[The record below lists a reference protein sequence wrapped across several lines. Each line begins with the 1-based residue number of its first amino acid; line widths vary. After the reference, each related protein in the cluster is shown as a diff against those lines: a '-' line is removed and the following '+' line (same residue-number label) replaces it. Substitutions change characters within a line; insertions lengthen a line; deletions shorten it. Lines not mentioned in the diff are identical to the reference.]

1 MPRESREAA
10 ALPSTVHPPQ
20 EQEGLLIVKVEEE
33 DCTWMQENTLPS
45 METFNQRFRQF
56 QYYEASGPREALS
69 QLRVLCCEWLRPE
82 MHTKEQIL
90 ELLVLEQFLA
100 ILPGQLQA
108 WVRQHHP
115 ESGEE
120 AVVLLE
126 ELQRDIDEQGEEVA
140 AYPEVPLQEMMQQ
153 RMVQES
159 LNIQLQ
165 PMDTQP
171 ESGPQKP
178 LSFEANDYEPRN
190 ENMELIVKQEIS
202 EEAESLW
209 MTPGSIQKN
218 DSQDREYELSNYGSY
233 LERQQENYTVD
244 KPKQCPS
251 QKRGFRDII
260 DINKKQTMR
269 VEKGHKCN
277 DCGKFF
283 LQASNFIQHRRIH
296 TGEKPFK
303 CNECGKSYNQRVHLT
318 QHQRVHTGEKPYKCQ
333 VCGKAFRV
341 SSHLVQHQTVHSGE
355 RPYGCNECGKSF
367 GRHSHLIEHLKRH
380 YREKTRQCGEKRG
393 KNMKVLKKK
402 ISDATETYREI
413 SAKIQKDVPQG
424 QEFSDSH
431 EHEGWLDKQQGKLTG
446 MILGK
451 PPSQERSFR
460 EVIDIHKKN
469 PAGER
474 PHKCDECG
482 KSFIQSAH
490 LIQHQRIHTGEK
502 PFKCDECGK
511 SYNQRVHLTQHQRV
525 HTGEKPYQCPL
536 CGKAFRVR
544 SHLVQHQ
551 SVHTGEKPFQCN
563 ECGKSFGRRSHLAG
577 HLRLHYREKPNRCHE
592 CGENFHQ
599 YNGLIEHQMIHRGQS
614 LHEGGTCEKAYG
626 WNLSLIE
633 NKEMLMEEKPY
644 KCDICGKAFC
654 YSSHL
659 IQHHRMHTGEKPYEC
674 DICGKNF
681 GQRSHLTQHQ
691 KSHSCKKPHQC
702 NECGR
707 AFALKSHLNQH
718 QRIHTGEK
726 PFQCKQCGMSFSRSC
741 SLIKHLRSHERT
753 DPISS
758 FST

>member
-1 MPRESREAA
+1 MS
-10 ALPSTVHPPQ
+10 LVHPPQ

-126 ELQRDIDEQGEEVA
+126 ELQRDIDEQGEEDVA
-140 AYPEVPLQEMMQQ
+140 DVAVSFILEEWGHLDQTQKDLSRNDRQENYET
-153 RMVQES
+153 VTS
-159 LNIQLQ
+159 V
-165 PMDTQP
+165 
-171 ESGPQKP
+171 
-178 LSFEANDYEPRN
+178 DYEPRN

-355 RPYGCNECGKSF
+355 RP
-367 GRHSHLIEHLKRH
+367 
-380 YREKTRQCGEKRG
+380 
-393 KNMKVLKKK
+393 
-402 ISDATETYREI
+402 
-413 SAKIQKDVPQG
+413 
-424 QEFSDSH
+424 
-431 EHEGWLDKQQGKLTG
+431 
-446 MILGK
+446 
-451 PPSQERSFR
+451 
-460 EVIDIHKKN
+460 
-469 PAGER
+469 
-474 PHKCDECG
+474 HKCDECG

-614 LHEGGTCEKAYG
+614 LHEGGTCEKG
-626 WNLSLIE
+626 GNSVSSTQVLI
-633 NKEMLMEEKPY
+633 
-644 KCDICGKAFC
+644 
-654 YSSHL
+654 
-659 IQHHRMHTGEKPYEC
+659 
-674 DICGKNF
+674 
-681 GQRSHLTQHQ
+681 TQEGSI
-691 KSHSCKKPHQC
+691 KRK
-702 NECGR
+702 G
-707 AFALKSHLNQH
+707 
-718 QRIHTGEK
+718 
-726 PFQCKQCGMSFSRSC
+726 SF
-741 SLIKHLRSHERT
+741 LRRV
-753 DPISS
+753 IMI
-758 FST
+758 

>member
-178 LSFEANDYEPRN
+178 LSFEANALPVSQIPAIPQKGNLRDQQMAAAFHMTGAQTLVKIEDVADVAVSFILEEWGHLDQTQKDLSRNDRQENYETVTSVDYEPRN

-296 TGEKPFK
+296 TG
-303 CNECGKSYNQRVHLT
+303 
-318 QHQRVHTGEKPYKCQ
+318 
-333 VCGKAFRV
+333 
-341 SSHLVQHQTVHSGE
+341 
-355 RPYGCNECGKSF
+355 
-367 GRHSHLIEHLKRH
+367 
-380 YREKTRQCGEKRG
+380 GEKRG

>member
-10 ALPSTVHPPQ
+10 ALPTTVHPPQ

-33 DCTWMQENTLPS
+33 DCTWMQENTPPS

-120 AVVLLE
+120 AVILLE

-165 PMDTQP
+165 SMDTQP

-178 LSFEANDYEPRN
+178 LSLEANALPVSQIPAIPQKGNLRDQQMAAAFHMTGAQTLVKIEDVADVAVSFILEEWGHLDQTQKDLSRNDRQENYETVTSVDYEPRN

-209 MTPGSIQKN
+209 MTPESIQKN
-218 DSQDREYELSNYGSY
+218 DSQDREYELSNYGSH
-233 LERQQENYTVD
+233 LERQQENYAVD

-296 TGEKPFK
+296 TG
-303 CNECGKSYNQRVHLT
+303 
-318 QHQRVHTGEKPYKCQ
+318 
-333 VCGKAFRV
+333 
-341 SSHLVQHQTVHSGE
+341 
-355 RPYGCNECGKSF
+355 
-367 GRHSHLIEHLKRH
+367 
-380 YREKTRQCGEKRG
+380 GEKRG
-393 KNMKVLKKK
+393 RNVKVLKKK

-424 QEFSDSH
+424 QEFSGSH

-460 EVIDIHKKN
+460 EIIDIHKKN
-469 PAGER
+469 PTGER

-599 YNGLIEHQMIHRGQS
+599 YNSLIEHQMIHRGQS
-614 LHEGGTCEKAYG
+614 LREDGTCEKAYS

-633 NKEMLMEEKPY
+633 NKEVLMEQKPY
-644 KCDICGKAFC
+644 KCDICGKTFC